1 MKILDITTL
10 FAIVTPLTGCG
21 RGGRNRRLL
30 RGPSPRLDAAA
41 RLRRRQAPNVT
52 PLPLSYVLATRPKGD
67 DGVALLFPNVVTG
80 LISGGGDQSPAVV
93 DDCSVALMHQI
104 IPGRLQ

>member
-1 MKILDITTL
+1 M
-10 FAIVTPLTGCG
+10 G
-21 RGGRNRRLL
+21 RGIADYYAGRHRVLMPPP
-30 RGPSPRLDAAA
+30 GCVVAKPMT
-41 RLRRRQAPNVT
+41 PNVT